1 MYPAG
6 AGGASDGRDRSFIVL
21 MSQLTRTRVSEI
33 LRTFRDAYVLVL
45 GDVMLD
51 EFVWGDVTRI
61 SPEAPVP
68 VVDVRRESLHLGGA
82 GNVLANLVALGARG
96 SVVGVVGKDGA
107 GERLQAGLRELGT
120 RDQCLIIDDSRPS
133 TTKTRIIAHSQLVVR
148 ADRESRAPV
157 TTKIEDQILSCLK
170 DALKQA
176 DALVISD
183 YDKGV
188 VTPRILREILPIAY
202 ERVPVLVDP
211 KLRNF
216 NSYRPATLVTPNH
229 LEALRM
235 SDTEDHSDDGSHSAA
250 KVIREKLGC
259 DAVLITRGDR
269 GMMLLEA
276 NNQPVYVETAAR
288 EVYDVTGAGD
298 TVIATLAAS
307 LASGATMLE
316 AATLANHAA
325 GIVVGKV
332 GTATASADE
341 LLETFATDEHG

>member
-1 MYPAG
+1 MSQVSKTRA
-6 AGGASDGRDRSFIVL
+6 AEILQNLRDR
-21 MSQLTRTRVSEI
+21 
-33 LRTFRDAYVLVL
+33 YVLVL

-68 VVDVRRESLHLGGA
+68 VVDVRRESMHLGGA
-82 GNVLANLVALGARG
+82 ANVLANLVALGARG
-96 SVVGVVGKDGA
+96 AVVGVIGNDAA
-107 GERLQAGLRELGT
+107 GRRLQTGLRDLGVQ
-120 RDQCLIIDDSRPS
+120 DQYLLVDESRPS

-148 ADRESRAPV
+148 ADRESRNPV
-157 TTKIEDQILSCLK
+157 TGKLEEKIVSSLK

-176 DALVISD
+176 DAFVVSD

-188 VTPRILREILPIAY
+188 VTPGILREILPVAY
-202 ERVPVLVDP
+202 EQAPVLVDP

-216 NSYRPATLVTPNH
+216 NAYRPATLVTPNH

-235 SDTEDHSDDGSHSAA
+235 SDTEDHSDDGSYHAA

-269 GMMLLEA
+269 GMMLLEGDG
-276 NNQPVYVETAAR
+276 QPVYVETAAR

-298 TVIATLAAS
+298 TVIATLAGA
-307 LASGATMLE
+307 LAAGATMLE

-332 GTATASADE
+332 GTATASAEE
-341 LLETFATDEHG
+341 LIQTFAANERE

>member
-1 MYPAG
+1 
-6 AGGASDGRDRSFIVL
+6 
-21 MSQLTRTRVSEI
+21 MSQLTKTRASEI
-33 LRTFRDAYVLVL
+33 LQTLRERKVLVL

-61 SPEAPVP
+61 SPEGPVP
-68 VVDVRRESLHLGGA
+68 VVDVRRESVHLGGA
-82 GNVLANLVALGARG
+82 ANVLANLIALGAHG
-96 SVVGVVGKDGA
+96 WVVGVVGNDYAGGRIRDELRQLNSGGDG
-107 GERLQAGLRELGT
+107 GVIVDE
-120 RDQCLIIDDSRPS
+120 SRRS
-133 TTKTRIIAHSQLVVR
+133 TTKTRIVAHSQLVVR

-157 TTKIEDQILSCLK
+157 DARLEQQIVARLK
-170 DALKQA
+170 EKLAEA
-176 DALVISD
+176 DAFVVSD

-188 VTPRILREILPIAY
+188 ITPAILREVLPFAY
-202 ERVPVLVDP
+202 ARVPVLVDP

-216 NSYRPATLVTPNH
+216 KSYSPATLVTPNH

-235 SDTEDHSDDGSHSAA
+235 SDTEDHSDDGSHNAA
-250 KVIREKLGC
+250 QIIQQKLGC

-276 NNQPVYVETAAR
+276 GKEPVYVETAAR

-298 TVIATLAAS
+298 TVIATLAGA
-307 LASGATMLE
+307 LAAGATMLE

-332 GTATASADE
+332 GTATATASE
-341 LLETFATDEHG
+341 LLASFL